1 MSMKARLTNLE
12 KRTSE
17 LEAMILFVKTPEE
30 LTEIENADL
39 ERLYPGKRII
49 LFVREGGNDE
59 TSKSCDE

>member
-30 LTEIENADL
+30 LAEIENADL
-39 ERLYPGKRII
+39 ERLYPGKRVI
-49 LFVREGGNDE
+49 LFVREGSNNE
-59 TSKSCDE
+59 TSNSCDE